1 MSKKKKHRLQK
12 TIEIDLGDQV
22 MRFNQDAIDREI
34 VKAARDRLPR
44 KGNSPTTRIALDLS
58 KAAGVSPNK

>member
-1 MSKKKKHRLQK
+1 VKRKK

-34 VKAARDRLPR
+34 IKAARDRLPKEGTPSR
-44 KGNSPTTRIALDLS
+44 FALDLS
-58 KAAGVSPNK
+58 KTGVSPKK